1 MSGVRPPAVAGLFYP
16 RDPGELRAEVEALVA
31 AAEPPPGPAPAAL
44 VAPHAG
50 YVYSGPVAAMAFRA
64 LAARRDEVRRVVLL
78 GPSHYIAFD
87 GLALAPHRAFRTP
100 LGDVDL
106 DPGAAAAIR
115 DLPQVALL
123 EAPHEREHSLEVEL
137 PFLQVVL
144 AGFSLVPLAVG
155 DASPEEVAEVLAR
168 LDGDEGTLVLISTD
182 LSHYLDYDAAHARD
196 RATGRAILDL
206 DPARIGPHDACGRV
220 PLNGLLHRA
229 RQRGL
234 KARELD
240 RRSSGDTAGPR
251 DRVVGYGA
259 YAFA

>member
-16 RDPGELRAEVEALVA
+16 RDPGELRAEVEAFLA
-31 AAEPPPGPAPAAL
+31 AADPPPGPAPAAL

-50 YVYSGPVAAMAFRA
+50 YVYSGPVAASAFA
-64 LAARRDEVRRVVLL
+64 TLGARRDEIRRVVLL

-87 GLALAPHRAFRTP
+87 GLALAPQRAFRTP
-100 LGDVDL
+100 LGDVEV
-106 DPGAAAAIR
+106 DPAAAAAIR

-123 EAPHEREHSLEVEL
+123 EAPHAREHALEVEL

-144 AGFSLVPLAVG
+144 AGFTLVPLAVG
-155 DASPEEVAEVLAR
+155 DAAPDEVAEVLAR
-168 LDGDEGTLVLISTD
+168 LDADADTLVVVSTD
-182 LSHYLDYDAAHARD
+182 LSHYLDYDSAQARD
-196 RATGRAILDL
+196 RATGRAIVELD
-206 DPARIGPHDACGRV
+206 AGRIGAHDACGRV
-220 PLNGLLHRA
+220 PLNGLLVRA
-229 RQRGL
+229 RERGWR
-234 KARELD
+234 ARELD

>member
-16 RDPGELRAEVEALVA
+16 RDAGELRAEVEALVA
-31 AAEPPPGPAPAAL
+31 AADPPPGPAPAAL

-50 YVYSGPVAAMAFRA
+50 YVYSGPVAAVAFRA

-123 EAPHEREHSLEVEL
+123 EAPHEREHSLEVEI

-144 AGFSLVPLAVG
+144 AGFTLVPLAVG

-168 LDGDEGTLVLISTD
+168 LDDDAGTLVLVSTD
-182 LSHYLDYDAAHARD
+182 LSHYLDYDTAHTRD
-196 RATGRAILDL
+196 RATGRAIVEL

-220 PLNGLLHRA
+220 PLNGLLRRA
-229 RQRGL
+229 RERGWR
-234 KARELD
+234 ARELD